1 MADSSDGDSLFSF
14 ALFQEIIKDWVQ
26 LNIESDIS
34 ISLVSSPC
42 LSPLSTDI
50 KKENEA
56 DENDTWWRDLKQ
68 HRNIAFSE
76 IVGINLSFWQILLKL
91 TISWRYFLRIW
102 STSLLGKR
110 ICKKIN
116 ALKKNRSKMKTSF
129 VWWNKIIIAY
139 YFANYSVHFFYN
151 SLDIKL
157 ALFSHVIPQ
166 VMYRD
171 VILWHLFD

>member
-34 ISLVSSPC
+34 ISLVSSPS
-42 LSPLSTDI
+42 LSSLSTDI

-76 IVGINLSFWQILLKL
+76 IVGII
-91 TISWRYFLRIW
+91 
-102 STSLLGKR
+102 
-110 ICKKIN
+110 
-116 ALKKNRSKMKTSF
+116 
-129 VWWNKIIIAY
+129 
-139 YFANYSVHFFYN
+139 
-151 SLDIKL
+151 
-157 ALFSHVIPQ
+157 
-166 VMYRD
+166 
-171 VILWHLFD
+171 

>member
-91 TISWRYFLRIW
+91 TIS
-102 STSLLGKR
+102 
-110 ICKKIN
+110 
-116 ALKKNRSKMKTSF
+116 
-129 VWWNKIIIAY
+129 
-139 YFANYSVHFFYN
+139 
-151 SLDIKL
+151 
-157 ALFSHVIPQ
+157 
-166 VMYRD
+166 
-171 VILWHLFD
+171 